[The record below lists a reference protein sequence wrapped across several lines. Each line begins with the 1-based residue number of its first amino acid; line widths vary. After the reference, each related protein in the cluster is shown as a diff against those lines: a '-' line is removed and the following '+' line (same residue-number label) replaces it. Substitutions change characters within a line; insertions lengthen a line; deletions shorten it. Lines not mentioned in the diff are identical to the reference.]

1 MNTKLA
7 ILASIMLSSATASMS
22 ASANE
27 GNLTG
32 RSQSTTAT
40 SLERTTSAVRDV
52 SRAYGQLGSASQ
64 VSLVVDVTRNN
75 QYLNL
80 FCGETVAFTN
90 GKEQFIWKFD
100 GVGHRPVELAK
111 IAPASFGNS
120 TLKIYVSENE
130 IERS

>member
-1 MNTKLA
+1 MKTKIA
-7 ILASIMLSSATASMS
+7 IFSSIMLSSVTASMA

-27 GNLTG
+27 GSLAG
-32 RSQSTTAT
+32 RSQTTTAT
-40 SLERTTSAVRDV
+40 SIERTASNVRDV
-52 SRAYGQLGSASQ
+52 SRAFGQAGSASQ
-64 VSLVVDVTRNN
+64 VSRVVDITRSN

-80 FCGETVAFTN
+80 VCGETVAFTN

-120 TLKIYVSENE
+120 TLKIFLAENE
-130 IERS
+130 VERS